1 MTLSSEPRTKFDR
14 QELERWFIARLAR
27 SLNVEAD
34 QLDIHEPFLRY
45 GLDSVESVRILADLE
60 GWLGFELDRPILGFP
75 DAGSF
80 LSFVSGEITAR
91 GEHA

>member
-1 MTLSSEPRTKFDR
+1 MTPSSQPRTKFDR

-34 QLDIHEPFLRY
+34 QVDLHEPFLRY

-60 GWLGFELDRPILGFP
+60 SWLGFELDKPILEFP

-80 LSFVSGEITAR
+80 LAFVSEEIAAR
-91 GEHA
+91 GPHA